1 MIREK
6 GFILQ
11 IILVVFIGILAWQN
25 YLLRYRVEYLTKTVI
40 KDNRD
45 IVENIQAT
53 NECMMKILYKDLH
66 TVDTVFYKK

>member
-25 YLLRYRVEYLTKTVI
+25 YLLRYKVEYLTQTII
-40 KDNRD
+40 KDNILLNR
-45 IVENIQAT
+45 NIETT
-53 NECMMKILYKDLH
+53 NECMMKILHKDLH
-66 TVDTVFYKK
+66 TVDTVYNK

>member
-53 NECMMKILYKDLH
+53 NEYMMRILYKDLH